1 MFLSQDDSGW
11 PVPFSAVGMTMDPI
25 THQGLIS
32 MTLAM
37 TLTSQMVHF
46 VTITPSTT
54 ITA

>member
-11 PVPFSAVGMTMDPI
+11 PVLFSAAGMTMDHI
-25 THQGLIS
+25 THQDLIS

-37 TLTSQMVHF
+37 TLTSQMVHC
-46 VTITPSTT
+46 VIITPSTT